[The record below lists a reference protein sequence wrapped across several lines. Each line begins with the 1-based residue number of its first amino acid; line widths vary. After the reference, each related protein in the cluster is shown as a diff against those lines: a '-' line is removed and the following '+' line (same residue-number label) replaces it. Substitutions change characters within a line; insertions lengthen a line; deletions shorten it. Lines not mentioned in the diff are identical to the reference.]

1 MTFLAPGWFAL
12 LAVVAAFGV
21 AYALLQRKRR
31 HYAVRFTNLDL
42 LASVAPRRPGWRRH
56 VIAAVMAMGM
66 VALIVAV
73 AQPARIER
81 VPKST
86 ATIMLVLDTSG
97 SMTATDVSPSRIE
110 AATDA
115 ARKFVDD
122 LPSRLSVGLL
132 TFDRSTRLLAPPT
145 QDHAVVTR
153 ALGHLETGGGTATG
167 DAIYAALDAITA
179 SGGAGTTRG
188 KQTAAIVLLSDG
200 ATTIG
205 RSVDEAARYAAEQN
219 VPITTIAFGTSD
231 GVAHVQGNDVPV
243 PSDPATMQAV
253 AAASGGSFFEAFSG
267 SQLRRVYRAIGN
279 RVGYDIR
286 RHEIGATF
294 AGVALVIVL
303 LAAGASLLWSGRLL

>member
-1 MTFLAPGWFAL
+1 MTFLAPGWFGL
-12 LAVVAAFGV
+12 LLVVAGFAI
-21 AYALLQRKRR
+21 AYVVLQRRRR

-56 VIAAVMAMGM
+56 VIAAGLMAGM
-66 VALIVAV
+66 VALILAV

-110 AATDA
+110 AATSA
-115 ARKFVDD
+115 ARRFVDD
-122 LPSRLSVGLL
+122 LPRRLSVGLL

-145 QDHAVVTR
+145 QDHTVVDA
-153 ALGHLETGGGTATG
+153 ALARLETGGGTATG
-167 DAIYAALDAITA
+167 DAIYAALDAISA
-179 SGGAGTTRG
+179 SGGAGATKGR
-188 KQTAAIVLLSDG
+188 QTAAIVLLSDG
-200 ATTIG
+200 ATTTG
-205 RSVDEAARYAAEQN
+205 RPVEEAAQYAAEQK
-219 VPITTIAFGTSD
+219 VPITTISFGTPN
-231 GVAHVQGNDVPV
+231 GVANVQGNDIPV
-243 PSDPATMQAV
+243 PSDPATMKLV
-253 AAASGGSFFEAFSG
+253 ADTSGGTFFEAFSAG
-267 SQLRRVYRAIGN
+267 QLRSVYRAIGQ

-286 RHEIGATF
+286 RHEIGGTF